1 MYNTNHLSNIK
12 VSLKKLNILL
22 VDDSIT
28 ILNKMKEILC
38 DIKCINNLNF
48 ATNAFE
54 AYKLINAEQPHLV
67 LLDINMPGKNG
78 VELLKE
84 IKQHHSTVKVMM
96 VTNQSVDYYKP
107 ICAELG
113 ADYFIDKSTEFE
125 MIPEIIESLSAQI
138 KN

>member
-1 MYNTNHLSNIK
+1 MYSTNHLSNIK
-12 VSLKKLNILL
+12 VSLKKLKILL
-22 VDDSIT
+22 VDDSIP

-38 DIKCINNLNF
+38 EVKCIDTLDF
-48 ATNAFE
+48 ATNAFK
-54 AYKLINAEQPHLV
+54 AYQMIDAEPPHLV

-84 IKQHHSTVKVMM
+84 IKQNHPNVKVMM

-125 MIPEIIESLSAQI
+125 MIPEIIENVCAEMS
-138 KN
+138 N